1 MTTRAILSSAEAAA
15 PAAAGARAQAWL
27 WWHDMHN
34 AAARL
39 HRW

>member
-1 MTTRAILSSAEAAA
+1 MTSAAILSSAETAA
-15 PAAAGARAQAWL
+15 PAARGARAQAWL
-27 WWHDMHN
+27 WWHDTTS